1 MSTEHL
7 GPLLQTLFALFPMVD
22 EIRGY
27 EYVRGD
33 QVPAPY
39 KQLLVHDHHMT
50 VTVEGFHGSKVDVR
64 VLERRTDGD
73 AYSRKILLARQ
84 SDGAVV
90 QFGIVRI
97 RLDACGDEVRR
108 ELVSESTPV
117 GRVLI
122 THGILTQVKPKS
134 FLRVVPGL
142 AMVQWFGLE
151 APTPMYGRTAEIAW
165 NGKRAVEV
173 LEIVRPEAT

>member
-1 MSTEHL
+1 VSTEHL
-7 GPLLQTLFALFPMVD
+7 GPLLQTLFALFPVVD

-27 EYVRGD
+27 EYLHGD
-33 QVPAPY
+33 HVPAPY

-50 VTVEGFHGSKVDVR
+50 VTVEEFHGSKVDVR

-90 QFGIVRI
+90 QYGIVRI
-97 RLDACGDEVRR
+97 RLDACGDDVRR
-108 ELVSESTPV
+108 ELVAESTPV

-122 THGILTQVKPKS
+122 SHGILTQVKPTS
-134 FLRVVPGL
+134 FLRIVPGA
-142 AMVQWFGLE
+142 AMMKWFGLD
-151 APTPMYGRTAEIAW
+151 APTPMDGRTAEIAW

-173 LEIVRPEAT
+173 LEIVRPES

>member
-1 MSTEHL
+1 VSTETI
-7 GPLLQTLFALFPMVD
+7 GPLLQALFALFPAVD

-27 EYVRGD
+27 EYLRGD

-39 KQLLVHDHHMT
+39 QQLLVHDHHMT
-50 VTVEGFHGSKVDVR
+50 VTVEEFHGSKVDVR

-73 AYSRKILLARQ
+73 AYARKILLARQ
-84 SDGAVV
+84 SDKAVV

-97 RLDACGDEVRR
+97 RLDACGDDVRR
-108 ELVSESTPV
+108 ELVAESTPV

-134 FLRVVPGL
+134 FLRVVPGP
-142 AMVQWFGLE
+142 AMMAWFGLD
-151 APTPMYGRTAEIAW
+151 APVSMYGRTAEIAW

-173 LEIVRPEAT
+173 LEIVRPEA